1 MQDFISF
8 ACDQFK
14 ISKKELLSPL
24 RAVRVMYPRAVMGLI
39 IGHPSYMGL
48 GCSAMGRKLQ
58 RNYSVYFRYL
68 KTFDRY
74 KDVCDDIWAIWLG
87 RKSNRS
93 KFFEFEPEG
102 KKEVVLY
109 NLYGHH

>member
-24 RAVRVMYPRAVMGLI
+24 RAVRVMYPRAVIGLI
-39 IGHPSYMGL
+39 IGSPQYMGL
-48 GCSAMGRKLQ
+48 GCSAMGRQLQ

-68 KTFDRY
+68 KTINRY
-74 KDVCDDIWAIWLG
+74 KDVCDEKRKGIRNKKMVLLG
-87 RKSNRS
+87 INWCCI
-93 KFFEFEPEG
+93 
-102 KKEVVLY
+102 
-109 NLYGHH
+109 NNNI